1 MRQRL
6 LSLDMLRGLSIFGM
20 VFSAIVPSG
29 VLPPWMY
36 HIQNPPPT
44 HNLDMAQAGITWVD
58 MVFPIFI
65 FCMGVAIPLSGRAK
79 LAAGKSAKEYF
90 KDLFTRFFMLW
101 GFAYLCVLLNMSNCG
116 GALAQ
121 LLTLAGFCALFPLY
135 LQSSKGRAIKWPLR
149 AAGILLCLL
158 LIFIGER
165 LYGFNISL
173 GRRSIII
180 FLLAFLYLFGGAIW
194 YLTRERLNLRALIF
208 ALLLLF
214 TLVTQYL
221 EMPATTY
228 ANSNIRW
235 WFNME
240 EFYFLLLLL
249 PATYVGDLLSSSKAP
264 AEAHAEAHAE
274 VPVQAPAE
282 TATQA
287 KGGKGALRVL
297 LEGALSLIIMLFCTW
312 TLYFLYKIYR
322 PGFNA
327 ALSRESLISL
337 NLLINCALL
346 PLMGIGTARL
356 WPRFKGVFAIAA
368 LFLLWG
374 LLMDPLDNGIKKVPC
389 TISYC
394 FVSFGISALLLIA
407 LNFVAQIKSNPLQ
420 RIFAGAG
427 TNPLMSY
434 VAYYILLLPILKLT
448 GIMTWLQEI
457 TASPLAGVARAAL
470 LVLISMWIVS
480 LFSRKKIFWR
490 A

>member
-1 MRQRL
+1 MRERV

-79 LAAGKSAKEYF
+79 IAAGKSAKEYF
-90 KDLFTRFFMLW
+90 KELFTRFFMLW
-101 GFAYLCVLLNMSNCG
+101 GFAYLCVLLNMSSCG

-121 LLTLAGFCALFPLY
+121 LLTLAGFCALFPLF
-135 LQSSKGRAIKWPLR
+135 LQSSKGRSIKWPLR

-221 EMPATTY
+221 ELPATTY
-228 ANSNIRW
+228 ANPNIRW

-264 AEAHAEAHAE
+264 AE
-274 VPVQAPAE
+274 
-282 TATQA
+282 TAAQA
-287 KGGKGALRVL
+287 KGGKVALRVL
-297 LEGALSLIIMLFCTW
+297 LEGALSLIILLFCTW

-322 PGFNA
+322 PEFNA

-407 LNFVAQIKSNPLQ
+407 LNFVAQIKANPLQ

-448 GIMTWLQEI
+448 GIMTWLQDI

-480 LFSRKKIFWR
+480 LFSQKRIFWR

>member
-20 VFSAIVPSG
+20 VFSAIIPSG

-79 LAAGKSAKEYF
+79 IAAGKSAKEYF
-90 KDLFTRFFMLW
+90 KELFTRFFMLW
-101 GFAYLCVLLNMSNCG
+101 GFAYLCVLLNMSSCG
-116 GALAQ
+116 GAIAQ
-121 LLTLAGFCALFPLY
+121 LLTLEGFCALFPLY
-135 LQSSKGRAIKWPLR
+135 LQSSKGRTIKWPLR

-180 FLLAFLYLFGGAIW
+180 FLMAFLYLFGGAIW

-221 EMPATTY
+221 ELPATTY
-228 ANSNIRW
+228 ANPNIRW

-249 PATYVGDLLSSSKAP
+249 PATYVGDLLGGSK
-264 AEAHAEAHAE
+264 E
-274 VPVQAPAE
+274 PAE
-282 TATQA
+282 TAAQA

-297 LEGALSLIIMLFCTW
+297 LEGALSLIILLFCTW
-312 TLYFLYKIYR
+312 TLFFLYKIYR

-368 LFLLWG
+368 RFLLWG

-407 LNFVAQIKSNPLQ
+407 LNFVAQIKANPLQ

-480 LFSRKKIFWR
+480 LFSRKRIFWR

>member
-20 VFSAIVPSG
+20 VFSAIIPSG

-79 LAAGKSAKEYF
+79 IAAGKSAKEYF
-90 KDLFTRFFMLW
+90 KELFTRFFMLW
-101 GFAYLCVLLNMSNCG
+101 GFAYLCVLLNMSSCG

-221 EMPATTY
+221 ELPATTY
-228 ANSNIRW
+228 ANPNIRW

-264 AEAHAEAHAE
+264 AE
-274 VPVQAPAE
+274 
-282 TATQA
+282 TAAQA

-297 LEGALSLIIMLFCTW
+297 LEGALSLIILLFCTW

-322 PGFNA
+322 PGCNA

-407 LNFVAQIKSNPLQ
+407 LNFVAQIKANPLQ

-480 LFSRKKIFWR
+480 LFSRRRIFWR

>member
-20 VFSAIVPSG
+20 VFSAIIPSG

-65 FCMGVAIPLSGRAK
+65 FCMGVAIPLSGRTK

-90 KDLFTRFFMLW
+90 KELFTRFFMLW

-158 LIFIGER
+158 LVFIGER

-221 EMPATTY
+221 ELPATTY
-228 ANSNIRW
+228 ANPNIRW

-264 AEAHAEAHAE
+264 AE
-274 VPVQAPAE
+274 
-282 TATQA
+282 TAAQA

-297 LEGALSLIIMLFCTW
+297 LEGALSLIILLFCTW

-327 ALSRESLISL
+327 ALSRESLISI

-346 PLMGIGTARL
+346 PLMGIGTVRL

-407 LNFVAQIKSNPLQ
+407 LNFVAQIKANPLQ

-480 LFSRKKIFWR
+480 LFSQKRIFWR

>member
-79 LAAGKSAKEYF
+79 IAAGKSAKEYF
-90 KDLFTRFFMLW
+90 KELFTRFFMLW
-101 GFAYLCVLLNMSNCG
+101 GFAYLCVLLNMSSCG
-116 GALAQ
+116 GAIAQ

-135 LQSSKGRAIKWPLR
+135 LQSSKGRAVKWSLR

-221 EMPATTY
+221 ELPATTY
-228 ANSNIRW
+228 ANPNIRW

-249 PATYVGDLLSSSKAP
+249 PATYVGDLLSGSKAP
-264 AEAHAEAHAE
+264 AE
-274 VPVQAPAE
+274 
-282 TATQA
+282 TAAQA

-297 LEGALSLIIMLFCTW
+297 LEGALSLIILLFCTW

-322 PGFNA
+322 PEFNA

-407 LNFVAQIKSNPLQ
+407 LNFAAQIRSNPLQ

-427 TNPLMSY
+427 ANPLMSY

-448 GIMTWLQEI
+448 GTMTWLQEI

-480 LFSRKKIFWR
+480 LFSQKRIFWR

>member
-1 MRQRL
+1 
-6 LSLDMLRGLSIFGM
+6 
-20 VFSAIVPSG
+20 
-29 VLPPWMY
+29 
-36 HIQNPPPT
+36 
-44 HNLDMAQAGITWVD
+44 
-58 MVFPIFI
+58 
-65 FCMGVAIPLSGRAK
+65 
-79 LAAGKSAKEYF
+79 
-90 KDLFTRFFMLW
+90 
-101 GFAYLCVLLNMSNCG
+101 
-116 GALAQ
+116 
-121 LLTLAGFCALFPLY
+121 
-135 LQSSKGRAIKWPLR
+135 
-149 AAGILLCLL
+149 
-158 LIFIGER
+158 
-165 LYGFNISL
+165 
-173 GRRSIII
+173 
-180 FLLAFLYLFGGAIW
+180 
-194 YLTRERLNLRALIF
+194 
-208 ALLLLF
+208 
-214 TLVTQYL
+214 
-221 EMPATTY
+221 
-228 ANSNIRW
+228 
-235 WFNME
+235 ME

-249 PATYVGDLLSSSKAP
+249 PATYVGDLLSGSKAP
-264 AEAHAEAHAE
+264 AE
-274 VPVQAPAE
+274 
-282 TATQA
+282 TAAQA

-297 LEGALSLIIMLFCTW
+297 LEGALSLIILLFCTW

-322 PGFNA
+322 PDFNA

-346 PLMGIGTARL
+346 PLMGIGTAQL

-407 LNFVAQIKSNPLQ
+407 LNFVAQIKANPLQ

-457 TASPLAGVARAAL
+457 TASPLAGVTRAAL

-480 LFSRKKIFWR
+480 RFSRKRIFWR

>member
-20 VFSAIVPSG
+20 VFSAIIPSG

-79 LAAGKSAKEYF
+79 IAAGKSAKEYF
-90 KDLFTRFFMLW
+90 KELFTRFFMLW

-221 EMPATTY
+221 ELPATTY
-228 ANSNIRW
+228 ANPNIRW

-249 PATYVGDLLSSSKAP
+249 PATYVGDLLSGSKAP
-264 AEAHAEAHAE
+264 AE
-274 VPVQAPAE
+274 
-282 TATQA
+282 TAAQA

-297 LEGALSLIIMLFCTW
+297 LEGALSLIILLFYTW

-322 PGFNA
+322 PDFNA

-346 PLMGIGTARL
+346 PLMCIGTARL

-368 LFLLWG
+368 LFLLCG

-407 LNFVAQIKSNPLQ
+407 LNFVAQIKANPLQ

-480 LFSRKKIFWR
+480 LFSQKRIFWR

>member
-20 VFSAIVPSG
+20 VFSAIIPSG

-79 LAAGKSAKEYF
+79 IAAGKSAKEYF
-90 KDLFTRFFMLW
+90 KELFTRFFMLW

-116 GALAQ
+116 GAIAQ

-221 EMPATTY
+221 ELPATTY
-228 ANSNIRW
+228 ANPNIRW

-249 PATYVGDLLSSSKAP
+249 PATYVGDLLSGSKAP
-264 AEAHAEAHAE
+264 AE
-274 VPVQAPAE
+274 
-282 TATQA
+282 TAAQA

-297 LEGALSLIIMLFCTW
+297 LEGALSLIILLFCTW

-322 PGFNA
+322 PEFNA

-407 LNFVAQIKSNPLQ
+407 LNFAAQIRSNPLQ

-427 TNPLMSY
+427 ANPLMSY

-448 GIMTWLQEI
+448 GTMTWLQEI

-480 LFSRKKIFWR
+480 LFSQKRIFWR

>member
-20 VFSAIVPSG
+20 VFSAIIPSG

-79 LAAGKSAKEYF
+79 IAAGKSAKEYF
-90 KDLFTRFFMLW
+90 KELFTRFFMLW

-221 EMPATTY
+221 ELPATTY
-228 ANSNIRW
+228 ANPNIRW

-264 AEAHAEAHAE
+264 AENAA
-274 VPVQAPAE
+274 
-282 TATQA
+282 QA

-297 LEGALSLIIMLFCTW
+297 LEGALSLIILLFCTW

-322 PGFNA
+322 PEFNA

-407 LNFVAQIKSNPLQ
+407 LNFAAQIRSNPLQ

-457 TASPLAGVARAAL
+457 TTSPLAGVARAAL

-480 LFSRKKIFWR
+480 LFSRRRIFWR

>member
-20 VFSAIVPSG
+20 VFSAIIPSG

-79 LAAGKSAKEYF
+79 IAAGKSAKEYF
-90 KDLFTRFFMLW
+90 KELFTRFFMLW
-101 GFAYLCVLLNMSNCG
+101 GFAYLCVLLNMSSCG
-116 GALAQ
+116 GAIAQ

-135 LQSSKGRAIKWPLR
+135 LQSSKGRAVKWSLR

-221 EMPATTY
+221 ELPATTY
-228 ANSNIRW
+228 ANPNIRW

-249 PATYVGDLLSSSKAP
+249 PATYVGDLLSGSKAP
-264 AEAHAEAHAE
+264 AE
-274 VPVQAPAE
+274 
-282 TATQA
+282 TAAQA

-297 LEGALSLIIMLFCTW
+297 LEGALSLIILLFCTW

-322 PGFNA
+322 PEFNA

-407 LNFVAQIKSNPLQ
+407 LNFAAQIRSNPLQ

-427 TNPLMSY
+427 ANPLMSY

-448 GIMTWLQEI
+448 GTMTWLQEI

-480 LFSRKKIFWR
+480 LFSQKRIFWR

>member
-20 VFSAIVPSG
+20 VFSAIIPSG

-65 FCMGVAIPLSGRAK
+65 FCMGVAIPLSGRTK

-90 KDLFTRFFMLW
+90 KELFTRFFMLW
-101 GFAYLCVLLNMSNCG
+101 GFAYLCVLLNMSSCG
-116 GALAQ
+116 GAVAQ

-135 LQSSKGRAIKWPLR
+135 LQSSKERAIKWPLR

-221 EMPATTY
+221 ELPATTY
-228 ANSNIRW
+228 ANPNIRW

-264 AEAHAEAHAE
+264 AE
-274 VPVQAPAE
+274 
-282 TATQA
+282 TAAQA

-297 LEGALSLIIMLFCTW
+297 LEGALSLIILLFCTW

-322 PGFNA
+322 PDFNA

-407 LNFVAQIKSNPLQ
+407 LNFVAQIKANPLQ

-448 GIMTWLQEI
+448 GTMTWLQGI

-480 LFSRKKIFWR
+480 LFSRRRIFWR

>member
-20 VFSAIVPSG
+20 VFSAIIPSG

-65 FCMGVAIPLSGRAK
+65 FCMGVAIPLSGRVK
-79 LAAGKSAKEYF
+79 IAAGKSAKEYF
-90 KDLFTRFFMLW
+90 KELFTRFFMLW
-101 GFAYLCVLLNMSNCG
+101 GFAYLCVLLNMSSCG

-221 EMPATTY
+221 ELPATTY
-228 ANSNIRW
+228 ANPNIRW

-249 PATYVGDLLSSSKAP
+249 PATYVGDLLSGSKAP
-264 AEAHAEAHAE
+264 AE
-274 VPVQAPAE
+274 
-282 TATQA
+282 TAAQT

-297 LEGALSLIIMLFCTW
+297 LEGALSLIIILFCTW

-327 ALSRESLISL
+327 ALSRECLISL

-407 LNFVAQIKSNPLQ
+407 LNFVAQIKANPLQ

-480 LFSRKKIFWR
+480 LFSQKRIFWR

>member
-20 VFSAIVPSG
+20 VFSAIIPSG

-79 LAAGKSAKEYF
+79 IAAGKSAKEYF
-90 KDLFTRFFMLW
+90 KELFTRFFMLW

-214 TLVTQYL
+214 TLVTQYMEL
-221 EMPATTY
+221 PATTY
-228 ANSNIRW
+228 ANPNIRW

-264 AEAHAEAHAE
+264 AE
-274 VPVQAPAE
+274 
-282 TATQA
+282 TAAQA

-297 LEGALSLIIMLFCTW
+297 LEGALSLIILLFCTW

-322 PGFNA
+322 PEFNA

-374 LLMDPLDNGIKKVPC
+374 VLMDPLDNGIKKVPC

-394 FVSFGISALLLIA
+394 FVSFGISSLLLIA
-407 LNFVAQIKSNPLQ
+407 LNFAAQIRSNPLQ

-427 TNPLMSY
+427 ANPLMSY

-457 TASPLAGVARAAL
+457 TASPLAGVVRAAL

-480 LFSRKKIFWR
+480 LFSQKRIFWR

>member
-20 VFSAIVPSG
+20 VFSAIIPSG

-65 FCMGVAIPLSGRAK
+65 FCMGVAIPLSGRTK

-90 KDLFTRFFMLW
+90 KELFTRFFMLW
-101 GFAYLCVLLNMSNCG
+101 GFAYLCVLLNMSNFG

-135 LQSSKGRAIKWPLR
+135 LQSSKGRTIKWPLR

-221 EMPATTY
+221 ELPATTY
-228 ANSNIRW
+228 ANPNIRW

-249 PATYVGDLLSSSKAP
+249 PATYVGDLLSGSKAP
-264 AEAHAEAHAE
+264 AE
-274 VPVQAPAE
+274 
-282 TATQA
+282 TAAQA
-287 KGGKGALRVL
+287 KGGKVALRVL

-322 PGFNA
+322 PDFNA

-356 WPRFKGVFAIAA
+356 WPKFKGVFAIAA

-407 LNFVAQIKSNPLQ
+407 LNFVAQIKANPLQ

-448 GIMTWLQEI
+448 GTMTWLQGI

-480 LFSRKKIFWR
+480 LFSQKRIFWR

>member
-20 VFSAIVPSG
+20 VFSAIIPSG

-36 HIQNPPPT
+36 HIQNPPPI

-79 LAAGKSAKEYF
+79 IAAGKSAKEYF
-90 KDLFTRFFMLW
+90 KELFTRFFMLW
-101 GFAYLCVLLNMSNCG
+101 GFAYLCVLLNMSSCG

-221 EMPATTY
+221 ELPATTY
-228 ANSNIRW
+228 ANPNIRW

-249 PATYVGDLLSSSKAP
+249 PATYVGDLLSGSK
-264 AEAHAEAHAE
+264 
-274 VPVQAPAE
+274 APAE

-322 PGFNA
+322 PDFNA

-346 PLMGIGTARL
+346 PLMGIGTAQL

-407 LNFVAQIKSNPLQ
+407 LNFAAQIRSNPLQ

-427 TNPLMSY
+427 ANPLMSY

-480 LFSRKKIFWR
+480 LFSQKRIFWR

>member
-1 MRQRL
+1 M
-6 LSLDMLRGLSIFGM
+6 
-20 VFSAIVPSG
+20 
-29 VLPPWMY
+29 
-36 HIQNPPPT
+36 
-44 HNLDMAQAGITWVD
+44 
-58 MVFPIFI
+58 
-65 FCMGVAIPLSGRAK
+65 
-79 LAAGKSAKEYF
+79 
-90 KDLFTRFFMLW
+90 
-101 GFAYLCVLLNMSNCG
+101 
-116 GALAQ
+116 
-121 LLTLAGFCALFPLY
+121 
-135 LQSSKGRAIKWPLR
+135 
-149 AAGILLCLL
+149 
-158 LIFIGER
+158 
-165 LYGFNISL
+165 
-173 GRRSIII
+173 
-180 FLLAFLYLFGGAIW
+180 
-194 YLTRERLNLRALIF
+194 
-208 ALLLLF
+208 
-214 TLVTQYL
+214 
-221 EMPATTY
+221 
-228 ANSNIRW
+228 
-235 WFNME
+235 
-240 EFYFLLLLL
+240 
-249 PATYVGDLLSSSKAP
+249 GDLLSSSKAP
-264 AEAHAEAHAE
+264 AEA
-274 VPVQAPAE
+274 PVQAPAE
-282 TATQA
+282 TAAQT

-297 LEGALSLIIMLFCTW
+297 LEGALSLIILLFCTW

-322 PGFNA
+322 PEFNA

-407 LNFVAQIKSNPLQ
+407 LNFVAQIKANPLQ

-480 LFSRKKIFWR
+480 LFSRKRIFWR

>member
-20 VFSAIVPSG
+20 VFSAIIPSG

-79 LAAGKSAKEYF
+79 IAAGKSAKEYF
-90 KDLFTRFFMLW
+90 KELFTRFFMLW
-101 GFAYLCVLLNMSNCG
+101 GFAYLCVLLNMSSCG

-221 EMPATTY
+221 ELPATTY
-228 ANSNIRW
+228 ANPNIRW

-249 PATYVGDLLSSSKAP
+249 PATYVGDLLSGSKAP
-264 AEAHAEAHAE
+264 AE
-274 VPVQAPAE
+274 
-282 TATQA
+282 TAAQA

-297 LEGALSLIIMLFCTW
+297 LEGALSLIILLFCTW

-322 PGFNA
+322 PEFNA

-407 LNFVAQIKSNPLQ
+407 LNFAAQIRSNPLQ

-427 TNPLMSY
+427 ANPLMSY

-480 LFSRKKIFWR
+480 LFSQKRIFWR

>member
-20 VFSAIVPSG
+20 VFSAIIPSG

-65 FCMGVAIPLSGRAK
+65 FCMGVAIPLSGRTK

-90 KDLFTRFFMLW
+90 KELFTRFFMLW

-158 LIFIGER
+158 LVFIGER

-221 EMPATTY
+221 ELPATTY
-228 ANSNIRW
+228 ANPNIRW

-264 AEAHAEAHAE
+264 AE
-274 VPVQAPAE
+274 
-282 TATQA
+282 TAAQA

-297 LEGALSLIIMLFCTW
+297 LEGALSLIILLFCTW

-327 ALSRESLISL
+327 ALSRESLISI

-356 WPRFKGVFAIAA
+356 WPKFKGVFAIAA

-407 LNFVAQIKSNPLQ
+407 LNFVAQIKANPLQ

-480 LFSRKKIFWR
+480 LFSQKRIFWR

>member
-20 VFSAIVPSG
+20 VFSAIIPSG

-79 LAAGKSAKEYF
+79 IAAGKSAKEYF
-90 KDLFTRFFMLW
+90 KELFTRFFMLW
-101 GFAYLCVLLNMSNCG
+101 GFAYLCVLLNMSSCG

-135 LQSSKGRAIKWPLR
+135 LQSSKGRAVKWPLR

-221 EMPATTY
+221 ELPATTY
-228 ANSNIRW
+228 ANPNIRW

-249 PATYVGDLLSSSKAP
+249 PATYVGDLLSGSKAP
-264 AEAHAEAHAE
+264 AE
-274 VPVQAPAE
+274 
-282 TATQA
+282 TAAQA

-322 PGFNA
+322 PDFNA

-407 LNFVAQIKSNPLQ
+407 LNFAAQIRSNPLQ

-427 TNPLMSY
+427 ANPLMSY

-448 GIMTWLQEI
+448 GTMTWLQEI

-470 LVLISMWIVS
+470 LVLVSMWIVS
-480 LFSRKKIFWR
+480 LFSQKRIFWR

>member
-1 MRQRL
+1 
-6 LSLDMLRGLSIFGM
+6 
-20 VFSAIVPSG
+20 
-29 VLPPWMY
+29 
-36 HIQNPPPT
+36 
-44 HNLDMAQAGITWVD
+44 MAQAGITWVD

-79 LAAGKSAKEYF
+79 IAAGKSAKEYF
-90 KDLFTRFFMLW
+90 KELFTRFFMLW

-214 TLVTQYL
+214 TLVTQYMEL
-221 EMPATTY
+221 PATTY
-228 ANSNIRW
+228 ANPNIRW

-264 AEAHAEAHAE
+264 AE
-274 VPVQAPAE
+274 
-282 TATQA
+282 TAAQA

-297 LEGALSLIIMLFCTW
+297 LEGALSLIILLFCTW

-322 PGFNA
+322 PEFNA

-374 LLMDPLDNGIKKVPC
+374 VLMDPLDNGIKKVPC

-394 FVSFGISALLLIA
+394 FVSFGISSLLLIA
-407 LNFVAQIKSNPLQ
+407 LNFAAQIRSNPLQ

-427 TNPLMSY
+427 ANPLMSY

-457 TASPLAGVARAAL
+457 TASPLAGVVRAAL

-480 LFSRKKIFWR
+480 LFSQKRIFWR

>member
-20 VFSAIVPSG
+20 VFSAIIPSG

-65 FCMGVAIPLSGRAK
+65 FCMGVAIPLSGRTK

-90 KDLFTRFFMLW
+90 KELFTRFFMLW
-101 GFAYLCVLLNMSNCG
+101 GFAYLCVLLNMSNFG

-158 LIFIGER
+158 LVFIGER

-221 EMPATTY
+221 ELPATTY
-228 ANSNIRW
+228 ANPNIRW

-249 PATYVGDLLSSSKAP
+249 PATYVGDLLSGSKAP
-264 AEAHAEAHAE
+264 AE
-274 VPVQAPAE
+274 
-282 TATQA
+282 TAAQA

-297 LEGALSLIIMLFCTW
+297 LEGALSLIILLFCTW

-407 LNFVAQIKSNPLQ
+407 LNFVAQIKANPLQ

-480 LFSRKKIFWR
+480 LFSQKRIFWR

>member
-20 VFSAIVPSG
+20 VFSAIIPSG

-90 KDLFTRFFMLW
+90 KELFTRFFMLW
-101 GFAYLCVLLNMSNCG
+101 GFAYLCVLLNMSSCG

-194 YLTRERLNLRALIF
+194 YLTRKRLNLRALIF

-221 EMPATTY
+221 ELPATTY
-228 ANSNIRW
+228 ANPNIRW

-264 AEAHAEAHAE
+264 AE
-274 VPVQAPAE
+274 
-282 TATQA
+282 TAAQA

-346 PLMGIGTARL
+346 PLMGIGTAQL

-407 LNFVAQIKSNPLQ
+407 LNFVAQIKANPLQ

-427 TNPLMSY
+427 ANPLMSY

-480 LFSRKKIFWR
+480 LFSQKRIFWR

>member
-20 VFSAIVPSG
+20 VFSAIIPSG

-79 LAAGKSAKEYF
+79 IAAGKSAKEYF
-90 KDLFTRFFMLW
+90 KELFTRFFMLW
-101 GFAYLCVLLNMSNCG
+101 GFAYLCVLLNMSSCG

-221 EMPATTY
+221 ELPATTY
-228 ANSNIRW
+228 ANPNIRW

-249 PATYVGDLLSSSKAP
+249 PATYVGDLLSGSKAP
-264 AEAHAEAHAE
+264 AE
-274 VPVQAPAE
+274 
-282 TATQA
+282 TAAQT

-297 LEGALSLIIMLFCTW
+297 LEGALSLVIMLFCTW

-407 LNFVAQIKSNPLQ
+407 LNFAAQIRSNPLQ

-427 TNPLMSY
+427 ANPLMSY

-480 LFSRKKIFWR
+480 LFSQKRIFWR

>member
-79 LAAGKSAKEYF
+79 IAAGKSAKEYF
-90 KDLFTRFFMLW
+90 KELFTRFFMLW

-158 LIFIGER
+158 LVFIGER

-221 EMPATTY
+221 ELPATTY
-228 ANSNIRW
+228 ANPNIRW

-249 PATYVGDLLSSSKAP
+249 PATYVGDLLSGSKAP
-264 AEAHAEAHAE
+264 AEA
-274 VPVQAPAE
+274 PGQAPAQTAAE
-282 TATQA
+282 TKRGNGTSSI
-287 KGGKGALRVL
+287 L
-297 LEGALSLIIMLFCTW
+297 LKGALSLIILLFCTW

-322 PGFNA
+322 PEFNA

-356 WPRFKGVFAIAA
+356 WPKFKGVFAIAA

-407 LNFVAQIKSNPLQ
+407 LNFAAQIRSNPLQ

-427 TNPLMSY
+427 ANPLMSY

-480 LFSRKKIFWR
+480 LFSQKRIFWR

>member
-79 LAAGKSAKEYF
+79 ITAGKSAKEYF
-90 KDLFTRFFMLW
+90 KELFTRFFMLW
-101 GFAYLCVLLNMSNCG
+101 GFAYLCVLLNMSSCG

-221 EMPATTY
+221 ELPATTY
-228 ANSNIRW
+228 ANPNIRW

-249 PATYVGDLLSSSKAP
+249 PATYVGDLLSSSK
-264 AEAHAEAHAE
+264 E
-274 VPVQAPAE
+274 PAE
-282 TATQA
+282 TAAQA
-287 KGGKGALRVL
+287 KRDKGALRVL

-322 PGFNA
+322 PDFNA

-356 WPRFKGVFAIAA
+356 WPKFKGVFAIAA

-407 LNFVAQIKSNPLQ
+407 LNFVAQIKANPLQ

-448 GIMTWLQEI
+448 GIMTWLQGI

-480 LFSRKKIFWR
+480 LFSRKRIFWR

>member
-20 VFSAIVPSG
+20 VFSAIIPSG

-79 LAAGKSAKEYF
+79 IAAGKSAKEYF
-90 KDLFTRFFMLW
+90 KELFTRFFMLW

-221 EMPATTY
+221 ELPATTY
-228 ANSNIRW
+228 ANPNIRW

-249 PATYVGDLLSSSKAP
+249 PATYVGDLLSGSKAP
-264 AEAHAEAHAE
+264 AE
-274 VPVQAPAE
+274 
-282 TATQA
+282 TAAQA

-297 LEGALSLIIMLFCTW
+297 LEGALSLIILLFCTW

-322 PGFNA
+322 PDFNA

-356 WPRFKGVFAIAA
+356 WPKFKGVFAIAA

-407 LNFVAQIKSNPLQ
+407 LNFAAQIRSNPLQ

-427 TNPLMSY
+427 ANPLMSY
-434 VAYYILLLPILKLT
+434 VAYYILLLPLLKLT
-448 GIMTWLQEI
+448 GIMTSLQAI

-480 LFSRKKIFWR
+480 LFSQKRIFWR

>member
-20 VFSAIVPSG
+20 VFSAIIPSG

-79 LAAGKSAKEYF
+79 IAAGKSAKEYF
-90 KDLFTRFFMLW
+90 KELFTRFFMLW
-101 GFAYLCVLLNMSNCG
+101 GFAYLCVLLNMSSCG

-158 LIFIGER
+158 LVFIGER

-221 EMPATTY
+221 ELPATTY
-228 ANSNIRW
+228 ANPNIRW

-249 PATYVGDLLSSSKAP
+249 PATYVGDLLSGSKAP
-264 AEAHAEAHAE
+264 AE
-274 VPVQAPAE
+274 
-282 TATQA
+282 TAAQA

-297 LEGALSLIIMLFCTW
+297 LEGALSLIILLFCTW

-337 NLLINCALL
+337 NLLINCAIL

-407 LNFVAQIKSNPLQ
+407 LNFAAQIRSNPLQ

-427 TNPLMSY
+427 ANPLMSY

-480 LFSRKKIFWR
+480 LFSQKRIFWR

>member
-20 VFSAIVPSG
+20 VFSAIIPSG

-90 KDLFTRFFMLW
+90 KELFTRFFMLW

-221 EMPATTY
+221 ELPATTY
-228 ANSNIRW
+228 ANPNIRW

-249 PATYVGDLLSSSKAP
+249 PATYVGDLLSGSKAP
-264 AEAHAEAHAE
+264 AE
-274 VPVQAPAE
+274 
-282 TATQA
+282 TAAQA
-287 KGGKGALRVL
+287 KEGKGALRVL
-297 LEGALSLIIMLFCTW
+297 LEGALSLIILLFCTW

-322 PGFNA
+322 PEFNA

-407 LNFVAQIKSNPLQ
+407 LNFAAQIRSNPLQ

-480 LFSRKKIFWR
+480 LFSQKRIFWR

>member
-20 VFSAIVPSG
+20 VFSAIIPSG

-79 LAAGKSAKEYF
+79 IAAGKSAKEYF
-90 KDLFTRFFMLW
+90 KELFTRFFMLW

-135 LQSSKGRAIKWPLR
+135 LQSSKGRTIKWPLR

-221 EMPATTY
+221 ELPATTY
-228 ANSNIRW
+228 ANPNIRW

-249 PATYVGDLLSSSKAP
+249 PATYVGDLLSGSKAP
-264 AEAHAEAHAE
+264 AE
-274 VPVQAPAE
+274 
-282 TATQA
+282 TAAQA

-297 LEGALSLIIMLFCTW
+297 LEGALSLIILLFCTW

-322 PGFNA
+322 PEFNA

-337 NLLINCALL
+337 NLLINCAIL

-407 LNFVAQIKSNPLQ
+407 LNFAAQIRSNPLQ

-427 TNPLMSY
+427 ANPLMSY

-480 LFSRKKIFWR
+480 LFSQKRIFWR

>member
-20 VFSAIVPSG
+20 VFSAIIPSG

-79 LAAGKSAKEYF
+79 IAAGKSAKEYF
-90 KDLFTRFFMLW
+90 KELFTRFFMLW
-101 GFAYLCVLLNMSNCG
+101 GFAYLCVLLNMSSCG
-116 GALAQ
+116 GAIAQ

-135 LQSSKGRAIKWPLR
+135 LQSSKERAIKWPLR

-221 EMPATTY
+221 ELPATTY
-228 ANSNIRW
+228 ANPNIRW

-249 PATYVGDLLSSSKAP
+249 PATYVGDLLSGSKAP
-264 AEAHAEAHAE
+264 AE
-274 VPVQAPAE
+274 
-282 TATQA
+282 TAAQT

-297 LEGALSLIIMLFCTW
+297 LEGALSLIIILFCTW

-322 PGFNA
+322 PDFNA

-356 WPRFKGVFAIAA
+356 LPRFKGVFAIAA

-407 LNFVAQIKSNPLQ
+407 LNFVAQIKANPLQ

-480 LFSRKKIFWR
+480 LFSRKRIFWR

>member
-1 MRQRL
+1 
-6 LSLDMLRGLSIFGM
+6 MLRGLSIFGM
-20 VFSAIVPSG
+20 VFSAIIPSG

-65 FCMGVAIPLSGRAK
+65 FCMGVAIPLSGRVK
-79 LAAGKSAKEYF
+79 IAAGKSAKEYF
-90 KDLFTRFFMLW
+90 KELFTRFFMLW

-221 EMPATTY
+221 ELPATTY
-228 ANSNIRW
+228 ANPNIRW

-249 PATYVGDLLSSSKAP
+249 PATYVGDLLSGSKAP
-264 AEAHAEAHAE
+264 AE
-274 VPVQAPAE
+274 
-282 TATQA
+282 TAAQA

-297 LEGALSLIIMLFCTW
+297 LEGALSLIILLFCTW

-327 ALSRESLISL
+327 ALSRESLISI

-407 LNFVAQIKSNPLQ
+407 LNFAAQIRSNPLQ

-427 TNPLMSY
+427 ANPLMSY

-480 LFSRKKIFWR
+480 LFSQKRIFWR

>member
-20 VFSAIVPSG
+20 VFSAIIPSG

-79 LAAGKSAKEYF
+79 IAAGKSAKEYF
-90 KDLFTRFFMLW
+90 KELFTRFFMLW
-101 GFAYLCVLLNMSNCG
+101 GFAYLCVLLNMSSCG

-221 EMPATTY
+221 ELPATTY
-228 ANSNIRW
+228 ANPNIRW

-249 PATYVGDLLSSSKAP
+249 PATYVGDLLSGSKAP
-264 AEAHAEAHAE
+264 AE
-274 VPVQAPAE
+274 
-282 TATQA
+282 TAAQA
-287 KGGKGALRVL
+287 KGGKVALRVL
-297 LEGALSLIIMLFCTW
+297 LEGALSLIIILFCTW

-346 PLMGIGTARL
+346 PLMGIGTAQL

-407 LNFVAQIKSNPLQ
+407 LNFVAQIKANPLQ

-427 TNPLMSY
+427 ANPLMSY

-480 LFSRKKIFWR
+480 LFSQKRIFWR

>member
-20 VFSAIVPSG
+20 VFSAIIPSG

-79 LAAGKSAKEYF
+79 IAAGKSAKEYF
-90 KDLFTRFFMLW
+90 KELFTRFFMLW

-116 GALAQ
+116 GAIAQ
-121 LLTLAGFCALFPLY
+121 LLTLAGFCVLFPLY

-214 TLVTQYL
+214 TLVTQYMEL
-221 EMPATTY
+221 PATTY
-228 ANSNIRW
+228 ANPNIRW

-249 PATYVGDLLSSSKAP
+249 PATYVGDLLSGNK
-264 AEAHAEAHAE
+264 
-274 VPVQAPAE
+274 APAE
-282 TATQA
+282 TAAQA
-287 KGGKGALRVL
+287 KVGKGALRVL
-297 LEGALSLIIMLFCTW
+297 LEGALSLIILLFCTW

-322 PGFNA
+322 PDFNA

-346 PLMGIGTARL
+346 PLMGIGTAQL

-394 FVSFGISALLLIA
+394 FVSFGISSLLLIA
-407 LNFVAQIKSNPLQ
+407 LNFAAQIRSNPLQ

-427 TNPLMSY
+427 ANPLMSY

-480 LFSRKKIFWR
+480 LFSQKRIFWR

>member
-6 LSLDMLRGLSIFGM
+6 LSLDMLRELSIFGM

-65 FCMGVAIPLSGRAK
+65 FCMGVAIPLSGRVK
-79 LAAGKSAKEYF
+79 IAAGKSAKEYF
-90 KDLFTRFFMLW
+90 KELFTRFFMLW

-158 LIFIGER
+158 LVFIGER

-221 EMPATTY
+221 ELPATTY
-228 ANSNIRW
+228 ANPNIRW

-249 PATYVGDLLSSSKAP
+249 PATYVGDLLSGSKAP
-264 AEAHAEAHAE
+264 AEA
-274 VPVQAPAE
+274 PGQAPAQTAAE
-282 TATQA
+282 TKRGNGTSSI
-287 KGGKGALRVL
+287 L
-297 LEGALSLIIMLFCTW
+297 LKGALSLIILLFCTW

-322 PGFNA
+322 PEFNA

-337 NLLINCALL
+337 NLLINCAIL

-368 LFLLWG
+368 LILLWG

-407 LNFVAQIKSNPLQ
+407 LNFAAQIRSNPLQ

-427 TNPLMSY
+427 ANPLMSY

-470 LVLISMWIVS
+470 LVLVSMWIVS
-480 LFSRKKIFWR
+480 LFSRKRIFWR

>member
-20 VFSAIVPSG
+20 VFSAIIPSG

-79 LAAGKSAKEYF
+79 ITAGKSAKEYF
-90 KDLFTRFFMLW
+90 KELFTRFFMLW
-101 GFAYLCVLLNMSNCG
+101 GFAYLCVLLNMSSCG

-194 YLTRERLNLRALIF
+194 YLTRERLTLRALIF

-221 EMPATTY
+221 ELPATTY
-228 ANSNIRW
+228 ANPNIRW

-249 PATYVGDLLSSSKAP
+249 PATYVGDLLSGSKAP
-264 AEAHAEAHAE
+264 AE
-274 VPVQAPAE
+274 
-282 TATQA
+282 TAAQA

-297 LEGALSLIIMLFCTW
+297 LEGALSLIILLFCTW

-322 PGFNA
+322 PDFNA

-407 LNFVAQIKSNPLQ
+407 LNFAAQIRSNPLQ

-427 TNPLMSY
+427 ANPLMSY

-480 LFSRKKIFWR
+480 LFSQKRIFWR

>member
-20 VFSAIVPSG
+20 VFSAIIPSG

-79 LAAGKSAKEYF
+79 IAAGKSAKEYF
-90 KDLFTRFFMLW
+90 KELFTRFFMLW
-101 GFAYLCVLLNMSNCG
+101 GFAYLCVLLNMSSCG
-116 GALAQ
+116 GARAQ

-221 EMPATTY
+221 ELPATTY
-228 ANSNIRW
+228 ANPNIRW

-249 PATYVGDLLSSSKAP
+249 PATYVGDLLSGSKAP
-264 AEAHAEAHAE
+264 AE
-274 VPVQAPAE
+274 
-282 TATQA
+282 TAAQA
-287 KGGKGALRVL
+287 KGGMGALRVL
-297 LEGALSLIIMLFCTW
+297 LEGALSLIILLFCTW

-407 LNFVAQIKSNPLQ
+407 LNFVAQIKANPLQ

-480 LFSRKKIFWR
+480 LFSQKRIFWR

>member
-1 MRQRL
+1 
-6 LSLDMLRGLSIFGM
+6 
-20 VFSAIVPSG
+20 
-29 VLPPWMY
+29 
-36 HIQNPPPT
+36 
-44 HNLDMAQAGITWVD
+44 
-58 MVFPIFI
+58 
-65 FCMGVAIPLSGRAK
+65 
-79 LAAGKSAKEYF
+79 
-90 KDLFTRFFMLW
+90 
-101 GFAYLCVLLNMSNCG
+101 
-116 GALAQ
+116 
-121 LLTLAGFCALFPLY
+121 
-135 LQSSKGRAIKWPLR
+135 
-149 AAGILLCLL
+149 
-158 LIFIGER
+158 
-165 LYGFNISL
+165 
-173 GRRSIII
+173 
-180 FLLAFLYLFGGAIW
+180 
-194 YLTRERLNLRALIF
+194 
-208 ALLLLF
+208 
-214 TLVTQYL
+214 
-221 EMPATTY
+221 
-228 ANSNIRW
+228 
-235 WFNME
+235 ME

-249 PATYVGDLLSSSKAP
+249 PATYVGDLLSGSKAP
-264 AEAHAEAHAE
+264 AE
-274 VPVQAPAE
+274 
-282 TATQA
+282 TAAQT

-322 PGFNA
+322 PDFNA

-407 LNFVAQIKSNPLQ
+407 LNFVAQIKANPLQ

-480 LFSRKKIFWR
+480 LFSRKRIFWR